1 MIRLFVGLGNPGPDY
16 EDTRHNAGFWWID
29 ALAREFKTSLVKDKS
44 YHGMIARVS
53 MQGQPVWL
61 LKPMTFMNLS
71 GKSVASL
78 ANFFKIPPQDM
89 LVAHDELDI
98 APGEAKIKLGGSHA
112 GHNGLRDIHAQLGT
126 DQYWRLRLGVG
137 HPGNKAEVINWVL
150 KKPSPDHRIAIEQTI
165 DRALKALPQFLA
177 GDMDQATRLVHTSK
191 PPRPKPPRPVA
202 AIPAETL
209 MAPPVVQPE
218 PNL

>member
-16 EDTRHNAGFWWID
+16 EDTRHNAGFWWIE
-29 ALAREFKTSLVKDKS
+29 ALARELKTTLTLDKS
-44 YHGMIARVS
+44 YHAMVARVS
-53 MQGQPVWL
+53 VQGQSVWL

-71 GKSVASL
+71 GKSLAAL
-78 ANFFKIPPQDM
+78 ANFFKIPPQDI

-98 APGEAKIKLGGSHA
+98 APGEAKLKLGGSHA

-191 PPRPKPPRPVA
+191 PPRPKPPRPA
-202 AIPAETL
+202 ATNAPETMMPSPA
-209 MAPPVVQPE
+209 PKPE
-218 PNL
+218 PNA